1 MEGNL
6 IGTVLYC
13 HTWYHRG
20 PYFYYIVRESKACV
34 WVKTCK
40 TNVENSHGD
49 GTYHSETVVGVEAG
63 DGEKEYRLYKRY
75 FKDDQTKF
83 KEAYIESFGRLYFVG
98 TVTPPKPDNF
108 YIWDG
113 TPMERNDYY

>member
-1 MEGNL
+1 MDL

-40 TNVENSHGD
+40 TIVENSHGN
-49 GTYHSETVVGVEAG
+49 GTYHTETVVDVEAG
-63 DGEKEYRLYKRY
+63 EEEKEYRLYKRQ
-75 FKDDQTKF
+75 FKDD
-83 KEAYIESFGRLYFVG
+83 YIKAFGRLYFVG
-98 TVTPPKPDNF
+98 TVTPPRPDNF

-113 TPMERNDYY
+113 TPMERNEYY